1 MLCCRALTTGMV
13 QPGRK
18 KVRSVYVI
26 DEQSTYPDKGKV
38 CDIQL
43 CRALWKP
50 RRDGDGKVFVRWIVP
65 LIVYWLVRAL
75 IQHVAKG
82 V

>member
-1 MLCCRALTTGMV
+1 MV

-18 KVRSVYVI
+18 KVTSVYMFH
-26 DEQSTYPDKGKV
+26 EQSTYPDEGKV

-43 CRALWKP
+43 CRAFRKS
-50 RRDGDGKVFVRWIVP
+50 RGDGDGQVFVRWIVV
-65 LIVYWLVRAL
+65 LIVYWLVRSL

-82 V
+82 I